1 MESRVS
7 RVGEVGEVE
16 CPDPE
21 NLLPPVW
28 LRRMGAEDLD
38 GALLV
43 ISLSGRKSRW
53 HGESIGLCS
62 VVPSLVGHHRR
73 DLNHS

>member
-1 MESRVS
+1 M
-7 RVGEVGEVE
+7 GEVGDVE

-21 NLLPPVW
+21 NLLPPAW
-28 LRRMGAEDLD
+28 LRRMGTGELD
-38 GALLV
+38 GALLA
-43 ISLSGRKSRW
+43 ISLSRRKSRG

-73 DLNHS
+73 DLSHS